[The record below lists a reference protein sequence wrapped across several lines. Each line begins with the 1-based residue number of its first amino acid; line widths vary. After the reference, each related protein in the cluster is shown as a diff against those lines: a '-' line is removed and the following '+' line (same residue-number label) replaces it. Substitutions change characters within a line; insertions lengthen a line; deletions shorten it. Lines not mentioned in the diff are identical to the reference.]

1 MKIPTKVY
9 ETIANYIQSSE
20 SPVGIDA
27 KKTHV
32 YIIHTLHDI
41 QKRLAALEQQAALR
55 KSPTPGAQPSK
66 LAARQTGRAKRKP
79 ARNSRPA

>member
-1 MKIPTKVY
+1 MKIPTKDY
-9 ETIANYIQSSE
+9 ETIAEYIQSAE

-41 QKRLAALEQQAALR
+41 QKRLSALEQQAGPRNAAVQGATRSKIAPR
-55 KSPTPGAQPSK
+55 KADK
-66 LAARQTGRAKRKP
+66 AKRK
-79 ARNSRPA
+79 STQK

>member
-1 MKIPTKVY
+1 MKIPTKDY
-9 ETIANYIQSSE
+9 ETIAEYIQSAD

-41 QKRLAALEQQAALR
+41 QTRLAALEQQ
-55 KSPTPGAQPSK
+55 TV
-66 LAARQTGRAKRKP
+66 ARQVATLGATRSKSATRKTANPKRKP
-79 ARNSRPA
+79 SQK